1 MELNDVDSVYIH
13 DLEIMVDIL
22 KQKESYTKV
31 KETESFQDQLEDF
44 TMNLIQFFLGEYSSV
59 AN

>member
-1 MELNDVDSVYIH
+1 MELNDVDSINIH

-59 AN
+59 AK